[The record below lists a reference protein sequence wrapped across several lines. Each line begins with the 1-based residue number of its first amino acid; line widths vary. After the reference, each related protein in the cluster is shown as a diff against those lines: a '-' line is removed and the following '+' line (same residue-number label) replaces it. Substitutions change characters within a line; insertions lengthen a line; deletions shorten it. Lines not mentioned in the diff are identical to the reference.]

1 MNKSSKLEP
10 IAKIRKQQELNAGR
24 LHGESIRQAE
34 KQQKQLDELMTYREQ
49 YSQSFLSASQSGL
62 SAIQMQEYR
71 IFINRLDE
79 AIKQQRQFVN
89 NDQHKCEK
97 SQKEWM
103 NKRSECKMIDKVVEN
118 RQQAEHQ
125 EKEKSEQRALDNRPH
140 KVFDNR

>member
-1 MNKSSKLEP
+1 MNKSTKLEP

-34 KQQKQLDELMTYREQ
+34 KQQKQLEELMTYREQ

-62 SAIQMQEYR
+62 SAIQMQAYR

-79 AIKQQRQFVN
+79 AIKQQQQYVN
-89 NDQHKCEK
+89 NDQQKCEI

-103 NKRSECKMIDKVVEN
+103 NKRSECKMIDKIVEN
-118 RQQAEHQ
+118 RQQVEHH

-140 KVFDNR
+140 KEFCNR

>member
-1 MNKSSKLEP
+1 MNKSTKLEP

-34 KQQKQLDELMTYREQ
+34 KQQKQLEELITYREQ

-79 AIKQQRQFVN
+79 AIKQQQQYVN
-89 NDQHKCEK
+89 NDQHKCEI

-103 NKRSECKMIDKVVEN
+103 NKRSECKMIDKIVEN
-118 RQQAEHQ
+118 RQQVEHQ

-140 KVFDNR
+140 KEFSNR